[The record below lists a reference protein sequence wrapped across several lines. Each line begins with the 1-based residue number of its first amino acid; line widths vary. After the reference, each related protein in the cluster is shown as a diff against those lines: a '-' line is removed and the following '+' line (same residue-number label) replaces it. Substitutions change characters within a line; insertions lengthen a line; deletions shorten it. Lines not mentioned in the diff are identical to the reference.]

1 MMHAKKNV
9 GSTGVPICKNGIF
22 IFVNDKQKKNFDL
35 QKYNALVMYK
45 LRDYIDVRWR
55 KLQIKDIYSKLLFLI
70 YL

>member
-35 QKYNALVMYK
+35 EKYNAIVMYK
-45 LRDYIDVRWR
+45 LRD
-55 KLQIKDIYSKLLFLI
+55 
-70 YL
+70 